1 MNALYSVGFTINDVN
16 PDYVIVGETKHYH
29 YQMLERAVHHVRNGA
44 KLIGTNRD
52 IMDRVGTEVV
62 PSTGALVAP
71 IELMTNSKAYFI
83 GKPNPLIV
91 SYALQTL
98 QTSHKDTVII
108 GDRMDTDIQAG
119 IEFGIDTVLVL
130 SGVTTLNDLKYY
142 GYKPKLVLNQVK
154 DLLD

>member
-1 MNALYSVGFTINDVN
+1 
-16 PDYVIVGETKHYH
+16 
-29 YQMLERAVHHVRNGA
+29 MLERAVHHVRNGA

-98 QTSHKDTVII
+98 QTTHNDTVII

-119 IEFGIDTVLVL
+119 MKEIQWFFDSVGIEFGIDTVLVL
-130 SGVTTLNDLKYY
+130 SGVTNVNDLKYY